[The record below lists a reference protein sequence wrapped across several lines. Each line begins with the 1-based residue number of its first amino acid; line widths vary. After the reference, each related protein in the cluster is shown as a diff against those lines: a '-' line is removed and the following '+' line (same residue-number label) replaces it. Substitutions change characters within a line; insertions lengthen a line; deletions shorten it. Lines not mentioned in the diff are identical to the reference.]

1 MPQLSTFN
9 CIFFLMYRKET
20 FGNALKT
27 AGFMQRM
34 KDIFQ
39 NGSST
44 VENFNIAATFLVTG
58 ISNRNSIP

>member
-9 CIFFLMYRKET
+9 YIFFLMYRKEI

-58 ISNRNSIP
+58 ISD